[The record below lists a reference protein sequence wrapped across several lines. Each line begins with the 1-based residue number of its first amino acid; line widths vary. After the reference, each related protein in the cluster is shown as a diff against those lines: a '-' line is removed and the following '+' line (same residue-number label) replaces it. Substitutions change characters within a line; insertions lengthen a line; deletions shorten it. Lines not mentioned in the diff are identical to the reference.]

1 MRELQTLPRPR
12 PLGRR
17 RATLIWAALVIGLV
31 VAFTVIP
38 SWHRAAG
45 SAWDAG
51 RELFR
56 KLFKF

>member
-1 MRELQTLPRPR
+1 MRELQTLPPPR

-17 RATLIWAALVIGLV
+17 WSTYIWAALIIGLV

-38 SWHRAAG
+38 SWNRAAW

-51 RELFR
+51 RDLFG